1 MLFWKLV
8 LDGDGVGDGVVACDA
23 GATMSRR
30 AATAAKTAPTA
41 VVILP
46 RRRGGRPRVVLL
58 KGENLHVGMVWVAPL
73 QPLRTFGGRVEP
85 VVRCDGADGE
95 AGCDVRH
102 PVGLMLPP
110 RRDAN
115 CRSEQ
120 VLRRD
125 HITTV
130 KLDAGIQLVQL
141 MKTFIDRHAS

>member
-1 MLFWKLV
+1 MFQDPLAADLVVPVKFSPLAVTVTPASGVLSSPRRKPLMLFWKLV

-85 VVRCDGADGE
+85 VVRC
-95 AGCDVRH
+95 
-102 PVGLMLPP
+102 
-110 RRDAN
+110 
-115 CRSEQ
+115 
-120 VLRRD
+120 
-125 HITTV
+125 
-130 KLDAGIQLVQL
+130 
-141 MKTFIDRHAS
+141 